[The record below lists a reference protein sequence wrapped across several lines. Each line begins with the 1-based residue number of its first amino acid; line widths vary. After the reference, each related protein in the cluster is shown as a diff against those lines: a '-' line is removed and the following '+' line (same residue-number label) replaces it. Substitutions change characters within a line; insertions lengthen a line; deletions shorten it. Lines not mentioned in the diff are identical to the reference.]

1 MSGMTPMTTGVGMT
15 VLTLDQWGGAEKIT
29 EI

>member
-15 VLTLDQWGGAEKIT
+15 VLILDQWGGAEKIT